1 MLDTIEDALLALAN
15 GRMVIVV
22 DDESRENEGDLVL
35 AAEKATPE
43 LVNFMITEGRG
54 LICAPLE
61 QAAIR
66 RLALRP
72 MVSEQENSD
81 PKGTAYTV
89 SLDADKLVSTGISA
103 RDRARTITLLAD
115 PDSRPEDFRRPGH
128 IFPLAARP
136 GGVLV
141 RAGHT
146 EASVDLVR
154 LAGLIP
160 AAAICEILNS
170 DGTMMRLPELRAF
183 ADRHGLKLVSVE
195 QLIHHRRQTEVLVRK
210 KAEAALPTA
219 LGEFRI
225 HIYEN
230 GVDDLEHAA
239 LVCGDLGGGGDILVR
254 VHSECLTGDV
264 FASLRC
270 DCGEQLREAM
280 RMIARE
286 GRGVLL
292 YMRQEGRGIGLG
304 NKIRA
309 YNLQDQGYDT
319 VDANE
324 ALGFPADLRDYGI
337 GAQILRDLGLGS
349 IRLMT
354 NNPKKLVGLEGYGL
368 SIADRV
374 PLVIPPGEGNRFYL
388 ETKRDRLHHFL
399 GETGEGQREG

>member
-1 MLDTIEDALLALAN
+1 MLDKLEDAILALTR
-15 GRMVIVV
+15 GELVVVV

-35 AAEKATPE
+35 AAEKATPA

-54 LICAPLE
+54 LICVPLE
-61 QAAIR
+61 REAIR

-72 MVSEQENSD
+72 MVPEQENSD

-89 SLDADKLVSTGISA
+89 SLDAKESVSTGISA
-103 RDRARTITLLAD
+103 SDRARTINLLAS
-115 PDSRPEDFRRPGH
+115 PGSRPDDFRCPGH
-128 IFPLAARP
+128 IFPLAARS

-146 EASVDLVR
+146 EASVDLAR
-154 LAGLIP
+154 LAGLHP
-160 AAAICEILNS
+160 AAAICEILNT
-170 DGTMMRLPELRAF
+170 DGTMMRTPDLRRF
-183 ADRHGLKLVSVE
+183 ADTHGLKLVSVE
-195 QLIHHRRQTEVLVRK
+195 QIIHHRRQTEVLVKRK
-210 KAEAALPTA
+210 ARASLPTGM
-219 LGEFRI
+219 GEFDI

-230 GVDDLEHAA
+230 EIDGLEHAA
-239 LVCGDLGGGGDILVR
+239 LVHGDISAGEGILTR

-270 DCGEQLREAM
+270 DCGEQLQEAM
-280 RMIARE
+280 RMIVKE

-309 YNLQDQGYDT
+309 YNLQEKGLDT
-319 VDANE
+319 VEANE

-337 GAQILRDLGLGS
+337 GAQILRDLGLRS

-354 NNPKKLVGLEGYGL
+354 NNPRKVVGLEGYGL

-374 PLVIPPGEGNRFYL
+374 PLIIQPGAENRFYL
-388 ETKRDRLHHFL
+388 ETKRDRLQHML
-399 GETGEGQREG
+399 GTPDEER

>member
-1 MLDTIEDALLALAN
+1 MLDKLEDALHALAS
-15 GRMVIVV
+15 GQMVVVV

-35 AAEKATPE
+35 AAEKATPA
-43 LVNFMITEGRG
+43 LVNFMISEGRG
-54 LICAPLE
+54 LICVPLE
-61 QAAIR
+61 QEAVR

-89 SLDADKLVSTGISA
+89 SLDAKERVSTGISA
-103 RDRARTITLLAD
+103 SDRAQTIALLAS
-115 PDSRPEDFRRPGH
+115 PDSKPEDFRRPGH

-146 EASVDLVR
+146 EASVDLAR
-154 LAGLIP
+154 LAGLKP
-160 AAAICEILNS
+160 AAAICEILNE
-170 DGTMMRLPELRAF
+170 DGTMMRIPDLRRF

-195 QLIHHRRQTEVLVRK
+195 QLIHHRRQTEVLVKR
-210 KAEAALPTA
+210 KAEALLPTA
-219 LGEFRI
+219 MGEFVI
-225 HIYEN
+225 YIYEN
-230 GVDDLEHAA
+230 EIDGLEHAA
-239 LVCGDLGGGGDILVR
+239 LVYGDISAGDTVLAR

-270 DCGEQLREAM
+270 DCGEQLHEAM
-280 RMIARE
+280 RMITKE

-309 YNLQDQGYDT
+309 YNLQDKGYDT
-319 VDANE
+319 VEANE

-337 GAQILRDLGLGS
+337 GAQILRDLGLRS

-354 NNPKKLVGLEGYGL
+354 NNPRKVVGLEGYGL

-374 PLVIPPGEGNRFYL
+374 PLVIQPGAENRFYL
-388 ETKRDRLHHFL
+388 ETKRDRLHHIL
-399 GETGEGQREG
+399 GKPNEER